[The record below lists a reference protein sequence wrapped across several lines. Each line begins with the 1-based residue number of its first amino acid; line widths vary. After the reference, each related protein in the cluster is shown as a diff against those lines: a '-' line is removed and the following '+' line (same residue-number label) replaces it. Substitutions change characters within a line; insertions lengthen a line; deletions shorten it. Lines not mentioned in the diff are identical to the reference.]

1 MAADKMNVQAT
12 ENTAPQAGNVPKNAD
27 VAEKSGNRVAFSV
40 MEAYKMIRTNLV
52 FSLATSDKRIVVF
65 SSSEPS
71 AGKSTLSANLA
82 IVMAQTGARV
92 VLVDADMRK
101 PTQHRNFKVARTM
114 GLSKVLGGLATL
126 DECVCKNV
134 KPNVDLIPSG
144 PTPPNPSELLGS
156 GRMVKLLEEL
166 SAQYDYVFID
176 SPPLCVVAD
185 ALVVAPHTSGVV
197 LVARH
202 NQTTYEEFGEALE
215 KVETAGVT
223 LLGSVISDM
232 NVTENGYGRYGKYG
246 KYGRYSRYSRY
257 SRYGKYGY
265 GNNYGYR
272 YYRNYNYEYG
282 NRNK

>member
-1 MAADKMNVQAT
+1 MTPEKTPEV
-12 ENTAPQAGNVPKNAD
+12 V
-27 VAEKSGNRVAFSV
+27 EKSGQRVAFSV

-101 PTQHRNFKVARTM
+101 PTQHRNFKVTRTM
-114 GLSKVLGGLATL
+114 GLSKILGGLATVE
-126 DECVCKNV
+126 ECVCRQV

-156 GRMVKLLEEL
+156 ARMVKLLEEL
-166 SAQYDYVFID
+166 AAQYDYVFID

-185 ALVVAPHTSGVV
+185 ALVIAPHTAGVV

-202 NQTTYEEFGEALE
+202 NQTTYDEYAEALE
-215 KVETAGVT
+215 KVEASNAP
-223 LLGSVISDM
+223 LLGAVICDLQMS
-232 NVTENGYGRYGKYG
+232 EGSYGRYGKYSKYSRYG
-246 KYGRYSRYSRY
+246 KYGRYSRYGYARDYRRY
-257 SRYGKYGY
+257 D
-265 GNNYGYR
+265 
-272 YYRNYNYEYG
+272 YEYG
-282 NRNK
+282 SDGK